1 MPYEL
6 KLTPKAGQDCQYW
19 LKHNPSYLKKIEKL
33 LKAIKDDPF
42 KGIGKPEPLQYSLQN
57 FWSRRIS
64 KEHRIWYVVKDNL
77 IAVYRCY
84 GHY

>member
-6 KLTPKAGQDCQYW
+6 KLSPKAEKDCQYW
-19 LKHNPSYLKKIEKL
+19 QKHNPSYLKKIDKL

-42 KGIGKPEPLQYSLQN
+42 EGIGKPEPLQYGLQN

-77 IAVYRCY
+77 IAIYRCY